1 MSSLETVT
9 ERAEHPLDVF
19 ERLAATQEWAFDRE
33 QDDEISLS
41 VKGAWADYH
50 VAFTWLDEMEAV
62 HVACAF
68 DLKATG
74 PRRAETL
81 ALISR
86 INELMWVGHFDLWT
100 KENVVMFR
108 HALLLTGG
116 AEPQGA
122 QCEALLKVA
131 IEACDR
137 HFQAFQFVVWAGKS
151 ADEALEASL
160 FETAG
165 EA

>member
-1 MSSLETVT
+1 MSNLEAVT
-9 ERAEHPLDVF
+9 ERAEHPLDVI
-19 ERLAATQEWAFDRE
+19 ERIAATQEWAFDRE

-50 VAFTWLDEMEAV
+50 VAFTWLDEMEAL
-62 HVACAF
+62 HIACAF

-74 PRRAETL
+74 ARRSETL
-81 ALISR
+81 ALIAR
-86 INELMWVGHFDLWT
+86 INEQMWVGHFDLWT

-108 HALLLTGG
+108 HSLLLTGG

-122 QCEALLKVA
+122 QCEALLKLA
-131 IEACDR
+131 LEACDR

-151 ADEALEASL
+151 AEDALEASM
-160 FETAG
+160 FETVG